1 MQARRSFI
9 TSSIITINTIFSIP
23 ITIIHVGIAVTM
35 FDGSRLIIP
44 RVKQQTDL
52 VRSEPE
58 DGVL

>member
-1 MQARRSFI
+1 MQAKRSFI
-9 TSSIITINTIFSIP
+9 TSSIITINTFFSIT

-35 FDGSRLIIP
+35 FEGSRLIIP
-44 RVKQQTDL
+44 RVKQQADL